1 MPLKSDTDNNAH
13 VMSTSWDLPVC
24 LFIYPP
30 IVLSDSMENWP
41 ALRGSTAL
49 SRGAADSTAIRR
61 EPQFRCNIKQR
72 FRLHASLSRL
82 SFLSL
87 RLWLF
92 HHAAPPVFFFF
103 CMTISC
109 FFFSF
114 LRFFSICLGL
124 YFVLFPR
131 FSSFLSSVCVS
142 TSFLLQFLLSP
153 TLRKAFFFFVSLYLS
168 LSTSYLSSL
177 LCISYFFYSV
187 TNLSPHLSTCVDVC
201 FLVCLRACSSNPR
214 FICLWPFPSKP
225 RGREHARARLTT
237 HFHGFCS
244 HRELNQIPL
253 LK

>member
-24 LFIYPP
+24 LFIYPA

-109 FFFSF
+109 FFSSNF
-114 LRFFSICLGL
+114 C
-124 YFVLFPR
+124 V
-131 FSSFLSSVCVS
+131 SFLSVSVCISCYFPAFLPFFPPSV
-142 TSFLLQFLLSP
+142 FLLHFYSN
-153 TLRKAFFFFVSLYLS
+153 FFFLPLYEKHFSSSYLYICPSLHHIYHLFYVSLIFFTLS
-168 LSTSYLSSL
+168 LTYLHTYQPAWMFAFWSACVRAHPTRASSA
-177 LCISYFFYSV
+177 SG
-187 TNLSPHLSTCVDVC
+187 
-201 FLVCLRACSSNPR
+201 
-214 FICLWPFPSKP
+214 PFPP
-225 RGREHARARLTT
+225 NRAGVNMQERAWLHISTDSVHT
-237 HFHGFCS
+237 ASSIKSLF
-244 HRELNQIPL
+244 
-253 LK
+253 

>member
-1 MPLKSDTDNNAH
+1 MH
-13 VMSTSWDLPVC
+13 MSCPPAEICRSVC
-24 LFIYPP
+24 
-30 IVLSDSMENWP
+30 S
-41 ALRGSTAL
+41 STRRSFYQIQWKTGRRCVGRL
-49 SRGAADSTAIRR
+49 HSRGAADSTAIRR

-92 HHAAPPVFFFF
+92 HHAAPPVFFFV
-103 CMTISC
+103 CMAISC

-124 YFVLFPR
+124 YFMLFPR

-153 TLRKAFFFFVSLYLS
+153 TLRKVFFFFVSLYLS

-187 TNLSPHLSTCVDVC
+187 TNLSPHLSTCVNVC
-201 FLVCLRACSSNPR
+201 FLVCVRACSSNPR
-214 FICLWPFPSKP
+214 FICLWPLSLQT
-225 RGREHARARLTT
+225 ARA
-237 HFHGFCS
+237 
-244 HRELNQIPL
+244 
-253 LK
+253 